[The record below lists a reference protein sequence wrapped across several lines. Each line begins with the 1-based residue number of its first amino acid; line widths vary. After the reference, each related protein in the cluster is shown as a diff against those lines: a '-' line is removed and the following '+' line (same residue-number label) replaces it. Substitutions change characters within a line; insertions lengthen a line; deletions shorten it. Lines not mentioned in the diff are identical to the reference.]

1 MTVEEILTK
10 QFLDS
15 PNETN
20 ASILINILS
29 KSEYNNIVILI
40 GKYLSNLY
48 QHNLN
53 IKSNVALAAYNTKKY
68 KFSYDLY
75 SNILTGTNLNEKDSD
90 IIKNKKNNLAI
101 HITND
106 FIKYNLEIV
115 NKINK
120 KLTNHI
126 PLITFTITTCKRFDL
141 FEKTMNSFLN
151 CCSDI
156 NKIDS
161 WLCVDDN
168 SSDEDKKKMTEKYPF
183 FTFYFKNVNEKG
195 HPRSMNIIRS
205 MVKTEF
211 IFHMED
217 DWQFYEKK
225 NYISECLEVIES
237 DNKIGQCL
245 INKNYSE
252 TPHNNTVG
260 GLFNKTVSGLRFFIH
275 EYTPDAQ
282 SQQDFNKKYNYSMN
296 CSYWPHFS
304 FRPSLLRKNIL
315 NIIGPYDE
323 YISHFEMDYANK
335 YVKEGYIS
343 AFLEGTYCLHIGR
356 LTSQRTDKNI
366 KNAYDLNNEI
376 QFNNKQ
382 IITKNPLI
390 GIKTFVINLDR
401 QTSRLNSLDSIIP
414 IEYIRLSAIDG
425 KKLKPNKKLE
435 EIFEGNDHNMKDVLV
450 GRALSHIKLYIDI
463 LEENTQHT
471 FCILEDDITFV
482 PDFIKKIQNI
492 IETSKNLDWDLI
504 YLGHDLYTEY
514 KSEECFD
521 PNEQNIILEKWSG
534 NISLFKSCGGAF
546 AYLINK
552 KGAQKLLDFINTT
565 GMINAI
571 DTTQQKAINR
581 AKLNTFYCYPHL
593 VYSECVTVNF
603 EDYFSLSLNQLFE
616 RTENKIKKD
625 GKFNIDEALI
635 Y

>member
-492 IETSKNLDWDLI
+492 I
-504 YLGHDLYTEY
+504 
-514 KSEECFD
+514 
-521 PNEQNIILEKWSG
+521 
-534 NISLFKSCGGAF
+534 
-546 AYLINK
+546 
-552 KGAQKLLDFINTT
+552 
-565 GMINAI
+565 
-571 DTTQQKAINR
+571 
-581 AKLNTFYCYPHL
+581 
-593 VYSECVTVNF
+593 
-603 EDYFSLSLNQLFE
+603 
-616 RTENKIKKD
+616 
-625 GKFNIDEALI
+625 
-635 Y
+635 

>member
-1 MTVEEILTK
+1 MTNNSSSLISSIYKSRNILLEIMERQGYNINDNFEFNVNEVNAMFSNKQLDMMLEQIEENTETKRKKKIYIRYFLIKSLKPQNIYDIIEDLFNVEEILTK

-211 IFHMED
+211 IFL
-217 DWQFYEKK
+217 WNKLT
-225 NYISECLEVIES
+225 IGICLW
-237 DNKIGQCL
+237 IG
-245 INKNYSE
+245 SSF
-252 TPHNNTVG
+252 VR
-260 GLFNKTVSGLRFFIH
+260 GLR
-275 EYTPDAQ
+275 
-282 SQQDFNKKYNYSMN
+282 
-296 CSYWPHFS
+296 
-304 FRPSLLRKNIL
+304 
-315 NIIGPYDE
+315 
-323 YISHFEMDYANK
+323 
-335 YVKEGYIS
+335 
-343 AFLEGTYCLHIGR
+343 
-356 LTSQRTDKNI
+356 
-366 KNAYDLNNEI
+366 
-376 QFNNKQ
+376 
-382 IITKNPLI
+382 
-390 GIKTFVINLDR
+390 
-401 QTSRLNSLDSIIP
+401 
-414 IEYIRLSAIDG
+414 
-425 KKLKPNKKLE
+425 
-435 EIFEGNDHNMKDVLV
+435 
-450 GRALSHIKLYIDI
+450 
-463 LEENTQHT
+463 
-471 FCILEDDITFV
+471 
-482 PDFIKKIQNI
+482 
-492 IETSKNLDWDLI
+492 
-504 YLGHDLYTEY
+504 
-514 KSEECFD
+514 
-521 PNEQNIILEKWSG
+521 
-534 NISLFKSCGGAF
+534 
-546 AYLINK
+546 
-552 KGAQKLLDFINTT
+552 
-565 GMINAI
+565 
-571 DTTQQKAINR
+571 
-581 AKLNTFYCYPHL
+581 
-593 VYSECVTVNF
+593 
-603 EDYFSLSLNQLFE
+603 
-616 RTENKIKKD
+616 
-625 GKFNIDEALI
+625 
-635 Y
+635 